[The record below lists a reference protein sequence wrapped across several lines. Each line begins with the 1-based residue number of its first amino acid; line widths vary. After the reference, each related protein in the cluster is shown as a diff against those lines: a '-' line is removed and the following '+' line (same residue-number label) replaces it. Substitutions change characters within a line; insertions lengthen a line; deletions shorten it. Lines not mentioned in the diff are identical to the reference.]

1 MLYRKPKHTTLNDY
15 VHFIEKH
22 GTEDTEKL
30 FQCLYMI
37 CYLVGQGSDDF
48 PTEELLDDFSIKFA
62 EKLFT
67 YICNKK
73 QLIHNNRDKNTLNIL
88 EFVKTYYTKYSFKY
102 LRESGVTKTN
112 KNILDTDIYSVP
124 LFSTVI
130 EIFTDFPKQNESIRI
145 SCCLTLANY
154 ISNQLNYFSNPRI
167 TLPTIENSVV
177 LYNLSEDDKEYITL
191 LSTRLYDNL
200 LLLVKSSLYKDIKAA
215 DIISQLLTNIE

>member
-15 VHFIEKH
+15 VQFVEKH
-22 GTEDTEKL
+22 GAEDTEKL

-37 CYLVGQGSDDF
+37 CYLVGQESNDF
-48 PTEELLDDFSIKFA
+48 PTDELLDDFSIKFA

-73 QLIHNNRDKNTLNIL
+73 QSSNNNRHKNTLNIL
-88 EFVKTYYTKYSFKY
+88 EFIRTHYTKYSLKY
-102 LRESGVTKTN
+102 LRESGITTTH

-130 EIFTDFPKQNESIRI
+130 EIFTDFPKQSKGIGI

-154 ISNQLNYFSNPRI
+154 ISNQLNYFSSKLLNI
-167 TLPTIENSVV
+167 H
-177 LYNLSEDDKEYITL
+177 DKFL
-191 LSTRLYDNL
+191 
-200 LLLVKSSLYKDIKAA
+200 
-215 DIISQLLTNIE
+215 